1 VAVAQAAGK
10 SLCAGQVWMGLFRS
24 KKAPQPRYSLL
35 PIRLIPQVLL
45 VGVAPAAAQDG
56 IASQISFGVLAHDV
70 PIWASEGARHRPER

>member
-35 PIRLIPQVLL
+35 RFGSFPRCCLLELRRLLPRTV
-45 VGVAPAAAQDG
+45 
-56 IASQISFGVLAHDV
+56 
-70 PIWASEGARHRPER
+70 